1 MISMDSANMHLS
13 ALVGTKVIS
22 IWGPTHYYFG
32 FGPLNNEELII
43 EKSIEENTSPIGII
57 KATPWGLLFVFI
69 LAAIS
74 SIFVKKNEPVSDR
87 IN

>member
-1 MISMDSANMHLS
+1 MME
-13 ALVGTKVIS
+13 
-22 IWGPTHYYFG
+22 G
-32 FGPLNNEELII
+32 FGAPQETIDASIPEI
-43 EKSIEENTSPIGII
+43 EKSIEENTSAVGII
-57 KATPWGLLFVFI
+57 KATPWGLLFVFV